1 MLLQLSGCW
10 LLQRRSAMVS
20 NPPPPPNNYQSA
32 TDNQLVNVEV
42 LVLMHGYGYVYKPFI
57 AVPHNM
63 LIDQQLNLHGSHL
76 LCLRHAIYNIILKP
90 TPHHVLIKSIISSV

>member
-1 MLLQLSGCW
+1 
-10 LLQRRSAMVS
+10 MVS
-20 NPPPPPNNYQSA
+20 KPPNNYQSA
-32 TDNQLVNVEV
+32 TDNQLVNVE
-42 LVLMHGYGYVYKPFI
+42 LLIITYKLSTGPYGYVYKPFFI